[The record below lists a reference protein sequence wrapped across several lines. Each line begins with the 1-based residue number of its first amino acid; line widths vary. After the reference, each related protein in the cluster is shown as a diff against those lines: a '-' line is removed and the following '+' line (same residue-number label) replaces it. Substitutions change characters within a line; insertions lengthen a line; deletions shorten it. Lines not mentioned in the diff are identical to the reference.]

1 MALVRS
7 MAPVC
12 QRELEKDQRRNGS
25 RKNPAPSPLQR
36 ALKQEQSTFSW
47 QELSLTPPG
56 NSIAE
61 RRESDWS
68 GNQIGTPCAI
78 NRAGIAGGVF
88 LTARTSANQMRGVS
102 DPDAAGGVVPNLAT
116 S

>member
-12 QRELEKDQRRNGS
+12 QGELAKDQRRNGS
-25 RKNPAPSPLQR
+25 RKNPVPSPLQR

-47 QELSLTPPG
+47 QELSLTSPR

-61 RRESDWS
+61 RRE
-68 GNQIGTPCAI
+68 P
-78 NRAGIAGGVF
+78 
-88 LTARTSANQMRGVS
+88 
-102 DPDAAGGVVPNLAT
+102 
-116 S
+116 